1 MITAIKADVHA
12 YIPTRHKTNR
22 SQLSRDLVNEAL
34 RPFYEDPTVGK
45 LAHNAK
51 FDIHMLDR
59 EGIKLRGLTWD
70 TQEAMRLLNENEPS
84 FALKNLVTKYLRI
97 ESSTYGDL
105 FGKIGFD
112 EVDDLDIA
120 LAYAAKDGDVTLKLR
135 NFQRAY
141 LAKMP
146 EVLRY
151 YETVEVPLIGVV
163 QQMETTGFDI
173 DLDYA
178 EEYGRELKDGLDR
191 LYDELI
197 AELGD
202 VNINSPAQLK
212 PALERVTG
220 ESLASTDAKR
230 YLNHSRKVSGS

>member
-1 MITAIKADVHA
+1 
-12 YIPTRHKTNR
+12 
-22 SQLSRDLVNEAL
+22 
-34 RPFYEDPTVGK
+34 
-45 LAHNAK
+45 
-51 FDIHMLDR
+51 
-59 EGIKLRGLTWD
+59 
-70 TQEAMRLLNENEPS
+70 
-84 FALKNLVTKYLRI
+84 
-97 ESSTYGDL
+97 
-105 FGKIGFD
+105 
-112 EVDDLDIA
+112 
-120 LAYAAKDGDVTLKLR
+120 
-135 NFQRAY
+135 
-141 LAKMP
+141 MP

-220 ESLASTDAKR
+220 ESLASTDAK
-230 YLNHSRKVSGS
+230 KVLKPLAKKYPVVKKLLEYKDSFKLYSTYINALPELIDQKDRQAVYEL